1 MNYDIVQKSMEEY
14 VQANWTLTDI
24 SFDNVA
30 FNSDIYTEYLKC
42 NVLFGDGL
50 ARAVNK
56 GCYRQIGVLMLSIYT
71 KPAIG
76 SARKL
81 ELATAAAIMITKKVI
96 SPALPLTGPK
106 VNLMVPDLNSDNKER
121 NGWVQSQL
129 SCPFYYDL
137 EF

>member
-1 MNYDIVQKSMEEY
+1 MEEY
-14 VQANWTLTDI
+14 VQANWAFTDI

-50 ARAVNK
+50 SRAVNK
-56 GCYRQIGVLMLSIYT
+56 GCYRQVGVLMLSIYT